1 MYCDLWLVLWLCR
14 TIFTKSDR
22 HVYRDPDY
30 MLTEEEGQIKHSH
43 RDSYVMM
50 LREMRQKRMNRIKA
64 RYLNHD
70 ASIHLLTNTNLK
82 KKLIL
87 IYFSFIYLI
96 FLNTSKHIITRYT
109 PQKNPTHIYTQCI
122 RTNFIMSCV

>member
-1 MYCDLWLVLWLCR
+1 MDCDLNYDYFSLLCR

-50 LREMRQKRMNRIKA
+50 LREMRQKRMNRIKS
-64 RYLNHD
+64 R
-70 ASIHLLTNTNLK
+70 
-82 KKLIL
+82 
-87 IYFSFIYLI
+87 
-96 FLNTSKHIITRYT
+96 
-109 PQKNPTHIYTQCI
+109 
-122 RTNFIMSCV
+122 